1 MKIGKHG
8 LEKVDERSMKKNM
21 DVDFYKKHDFGNE
34 MREAVNSG
42 RGIVGEN
49 MTPDQFF
56 AMARAKSEAR
66 KAKNAS
72 KAVTIRIPVRV
83 IEEYKNRA
91 ASKGVGYRRL

>member
-8 LEKVDERSMKKNM
+8 LTKADERSMKKNM

-56 AMARAKSEAR
+56 AM
-66 KAKNAS
+66 
-72 KAVTIRIPVRV
+72 TRIGLRPR
-83 IEEYKNRA
+83 ERTTK
-91 ASKGVGYRRL
+91 RL